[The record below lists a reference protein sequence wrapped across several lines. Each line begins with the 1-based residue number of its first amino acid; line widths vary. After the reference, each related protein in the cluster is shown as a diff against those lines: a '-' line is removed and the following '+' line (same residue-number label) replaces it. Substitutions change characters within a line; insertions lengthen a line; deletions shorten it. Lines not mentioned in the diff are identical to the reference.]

1 MSPDQHPVV
10 TEIDIGPGRRLPMRS
25 VDSVTAEEGKG
36 IVGDRY
42 HGTKHRHVTL
52 QSRMGLDGAAEKL
65 GVDIQSSGTRRNS
78 TVSHGVIPTK
88 PGTLIRLGSAELQVV
103 RVAAPC
109 RLLDDSIQPGAMEA
123 LRRRGGAVCR
133 VLGTGTISIGDS
145 AVWSEEEI

>member
-1 MSPDQHPVV
+1 MK
-10 TEIDIGPGRRLPMRS
+10 S

-42 HGTKHRHVTL
+42 HGTRHRHVTL
-52 QSRMGLDGAAEKL
+52 QSRMGLDEAAEKL
-65 GVDIQSSGTRRNS
+65 GAEIQSSGTRRNV

-88 PGTLIRLGSAELQVV
+88 PGTLMRLGSAELQVV

-133 VLGTGTISIGDS
+133 VLGTGTISVGDF
-145 AVWSEEEI
+145 AVWSDEEI